1 MEQFLPMAT
10 PESCGV
16 ASECIT
22 NFAHAMCQS
31 KENQETHGF
40 LLIRHGK
47 LLAEA
52 YFAPYHKDKE
62 HTLFSVSKSFTSVA
76 IGYLVDEGKIT
87 VEDRIAD
94 YFPELITDGI
104 FEENKE
110 IRLKDLLSMS
120 FGQKGGAVHERQT
133 ASESRGGAMLY
144 DFFYRKKDIPC
155 GQEFRY
161 DSFGTYML
169 SALVS
174 KLTGKSVVD
183 FLQDKLFDPLQIA
196 KPFYIQDSLG
206 ISIGYSG
213 MRMRLRDLAK
223 VGLTF
228 LNGGRWQGQQLIPE
242 AWLKEAMEAHIS
254 TENCSTGIDWQ
265 QGYCYQFWK
274 GRHNTTRLCGAFG
287 QMCVIMPDY
296 DAIFVIQSG
305 FDNDYLSYI
314 LEHFYEKIMFQ
325 MTDAPLEENPAAL
338 QTMQE
343 TLSNLSLVFEYSS
356 ISPLAQFVGDTV
368 FPLQYP
374 VNDGDHIRFHFT
386 ESAVE
391 VELLREDAVTVA
403 FTAGFTA
410 PVETRL
416 DSSHFA
422 ALERIDNGSILGTAC
437 WVSKSKLEVT
447 GRMFGFPTI
456 VKVEAEFAGETPK
469 IEVYTIRGNCARKK

>member
-1 MEQFLPMAT
+1 MEQFLPTAT
-10 PESCGV
+10 PESFGV
-16 ASECIT
+16 SRRSVTA
-22 NFAHAMCQS
+22 FAKAMCQS

-47 LLAEA
+47 LLAEG
-52 YFAPYHKDKE
+52 YFAPYHKEKE

-76 IGYLVDEGKIT
+76 IGYLVDEGKIS

-94 YFPELITDGI
+94 YFPEKIVDGI

-120 FGQKGGAVHERQT
+120 VGQKGGAVHERQT
-133 ASESRGGAMLY
+133 AAETSGVMLD
-144 DFFYRKKDIPC
+144 DFFFRKKDIPC

-183 FLQDKLFDPLQIA
+183 FLQDKLFAPLNI
-196 KPFYIQDSLG
+196 KTPFYVKDSLG
-206 ISIGYSG
+206 ISIGYTG

-228 LNGGRWQGQQLIPE
+228 LNGGRWEGQQLIPE
-242 AWLKEAMEAHIS
+242 AWLKEAMQAHIS
-254 TENCSTGIDWQ
+254 TENCSTGVDWQ

-314 LEHFYEKIMFQ
+314 LDHFYDKIMFRR
-325 MTDAPLEENPAAL
+325 TEEAREEAPAAL
-338 QTMQE
+338 QEME
-343 TLSNLSLVFEYSS
+343 EVLANLSLVFEYSS
-356 ISPLAQFVGDTV
+356 PSPLAQFVGG
-368 FPLQYP
+368 QIYP
-374 VNDGDHIRFHFT
+374 IRPIKDGDGVRFAFT
-386 ESAVE
+386 DTGVK
-391 VELLREDAVTVA
+391 VELLQGETVSVSFDA
-403 FTAGFTA
+403 GYTA
-410 PVETRL
+410 PVEGYLNTSHFTALEDVDSATILATAAWKGKTRL
-416 DSSHFA
+416 EITCRF
-422 ALERIDNGSILGTAC
+422 
-437 WVSKSKLEVT
+437 
-447 GRMFGFPTI
+447 FGFPTI
-456 VKVEAEFAGETPK
+456 LKVEADVAGEDPAV
-469 IEVYTIRGNCARKK
+469 EVYTIRGKCPRK